1 MKNTFEIARI
11 IHDYLLGEISEE
23 EQRLLDEWVRQSERH
38 REMLIGFR
46 GREYWDRK
54 ERGHRAF
61 SFEKGYRK
69 FEARS
74 IPFFL

>member
-54 ERGHRAF
+54 ERGRLVLK
-61 SFEKGYRK
+61 KGIGNLRQERDGK
-69 FEARS
+69 
-74 IPFFL
+74 